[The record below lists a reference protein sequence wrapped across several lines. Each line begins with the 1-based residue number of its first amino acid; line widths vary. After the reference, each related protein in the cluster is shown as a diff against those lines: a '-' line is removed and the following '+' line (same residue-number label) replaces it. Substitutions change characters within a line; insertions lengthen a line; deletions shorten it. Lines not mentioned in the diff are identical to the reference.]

1 MNNNSNNIYIKV
13 DNNKVIN
20 EKCIKWIKKMDE
32 CLSSICNK
40 IDEYYMKD
48 THTVCKIN
56 NSDSYNKH
64 FE

>member
-1 MNNNSNNIYIKV
+1 MNNNNIYIKV

-20 EKCIKWIKKMDE
+20 EKCIKWMKKMDE
-32 CLSSICNK
+32 CLSICTKSNGCV
-40 IDEYYMKD
+40 MKD

-56 NSDSYNKH
+56 NSDSYNKLNKH